1 MLGRLMK
8 RFFCAVVL
16 IALCGQTSFA
26 EEVVQNEKAHDWS
39 GPYIGLQ
46 GSFGALTR
54 SDYLN
59 NVIQSYGS
67 DTSYSRDYRDAGV
80 YIGYRKQIDKTVLGL
95 ELSRNNGSTERETI
109 NGSLFYADTTT
120 SNQLTVSV
128 GHAFDTLLI
137 SVSAGKVYSDTTMDG
152 DPFGL
157 GVISYTST
165 YGSLN
170 LEKSLKNNIL
180 IGGSYK
186 VIDTPRVAWSR
197 SKPNSTDQMNHS
209 FSIRLGY
216 QF

>member
-1 MLGRLMK
+1 MK
-8 RFFCAVVL
+8 RFFCAAVL

-59 NVIQSYGS
+59 NVIQSYSS
-67 DTSYSRDYRDAGV
+67 DTTYSRDYRDAGV

>member
-16 IALCGQTSFA
+16 IALCGQTSLA

>member
-1 MLGRLMK
+1 MK
-8 RFFCAVVL
+8 RFFCAAVL

>member
-1 MLGRLMK
+1 MK

>member
-1 MLGRLMK
+1 MK
-8 RFFCAVVL
+8 RFFCAAVL
-16 IALCGQTSFA
+16 IAFCGQTSLA

-137 SVSAGKVYSDTTMDG
+137 SVSAGKVYSDATMDG